1 MNLLSISNLS
11 KLGREKPLFSS
22 VSFGL
27 NEGDKVALIGRNGT
41 GKSTLL
47 NTIAGIL
54 QPDEGSVVINK
65 DSGISFLPQNPLFKE
80 DETIR
85 EHIFKSDS
93 QKLDIIREYENLC
106 SQMESSSNK
115 TSLQNKFDELSL
127 KMDKMDLWNYEAQIK
142 SILTTLGIK
151 NLEVKMGCLSGG
163 MIKKVALAQVLV
175 EDTKLLLL
183 DEPTNHLDINTIY
196 WLQEYLVQTKRSVLM
211 VTHDRYFLDAVCNH
225 IYELDRNKIK
235 LYVGNYSEYLEK
247 KQTELEIEA
256 NTERR
261 IESVLRFE
269 RDWLLRGPCAR
280 GTKAKA
286 RIQRD
291 MALINREKF
300 ADPKGFTFEVEGRR
314 LGGKVLEL
322 HNISKNFPKGFSRSV
337 TSSGDAVDFRA
348 DFTSRT
354 RDIAESA
361 GGSATSV
368 DSSSLSGGSSRLSG
382 GLTATSAKS
391 ASSAKNQIP
400 VIKNF
405 SYNFTKGE
413 KIGIFGDNGSGKSTL
428 LNIITG
434 KIKPDSGEII
444 LGENTHIAYYQQN
457 PVFENLNLTV
467 LEYIKE
473 KAEIIHRNDGS
484 LLSANLFLE
493 QFGFEGKIQYSP
505 VSSLSGGER
514 KKLFLVRLLIS
525 NPNFLILD
533 EPTNDFDI
541 FTMNVL
547 EQFLMDFKGCLL
559 IVSHDRYFMDKVA
572 DTLFILEDDG
582 SISGFVGKCSEY
594 IEFKNEKLKREELQ
608 LKNDKNLKAKNTRG
622 EVSPSLQSQ
631 VATRFVG
638 FSATLS
644 AGEVSPASLNI
655 NSITTPPQ
663 VAKKTKRTFKE
674 EKEFENLEKEIAE
687 LEEKQKILETQ
698 MSDSNY
704 EIVKKAGDEYS
715 KVSARLEECYARW
728 EELAI

>member
-11 KLGREKPLFSS
+11 KLGREKSLFTG

-65 DSGISFLPQNPLFKE
+65 DSGVSFLPQNPLFKE

-93 QKLDIIREYENLC
+93 QKLQIIREYENLC
-106 SQMESSSNK
+106 EQMESSSNK

-127 KMDKMDLWNYEAQIK
+127 KMEKQDLWNYESQIK

-151 NLEVKMGCLSGG
+151 NLEVKMGELSGG

-175 EDTKLLLL
+175 EDTQLLLL
-183 DEPTNHLDINTIY
+183 DEPTNHLDITTIS
-196 WLQEYLVQTKRSVLM
+196 WLQEYLVQTKRAVLM

-286 RIQRD
+286 RIKHD
-291 MALINREKF
+291 IALINREKF

-337 TSSGDAVDFRA
+337 TSSDA
-348 DFTSRT
+348 
-354 RDIAESA
+354 
-361 GGSATSV
+361 SAT
-368 DSSSLSGGSSRLSG
+368 R
-382 GLTATSAKS
+382 AKS

-434 KIKPDSGEII
+434 KIKPDSGEVI
-444 LGENTHIAYYQQN
+444 LGENTHIAYYEQN
-457 PVFENLNLTV
+457 PVFKDLNLTV

-473 KAEIIHRNDGS
+473 AAEVIHRNDGS

-594 IEFKNEKLKREELQ
+594 IEFKNEKLKEEELQ
-608 LKNDKNLKAKNTRG
+608 SKNEKNLKAKNTRG

-631 VATRFVG
+631 VATRFVV

-644 AGEVSPASLNI
+644 AGEISP
-655 NSITTPPQ
+655 TTPPQ

-704 EIVKKAGDEYS
+704 EIVRKAGDEYS
-715 KVSARLEECYARW
+715 KVSSRLEECYARW